1 MILNRIFTDREFG
14 PIMVRKN
21 SRSRSISIRVRASE
35 GRTGCRISVTVP
47 YSRTLQDGID
57 YLNTRRDWVREALK
71 KQEKVNASAQIHDGF
86 VMRTLLS
93 QIVFRPSGEVS
104 PVLPSDAAPAGKLSF
119 RIRTS
124 VIDNPQDSG
133 RLWLSL
139 DNPTH
144 IRIVEV
150 PAGFQLP
157 TLAQVNDGV
166 IPSCAASVVK
176 PSSVSGYS
184 TLVGLLNPN
193 FSVVKPSSVSGEVS
207 GFFGHASD
215 VQGQG
220 FCDKAT
226 GPVSPSAHSGS
237 GFSAPNVIPQKA
249 LRDVLVELL
258 REEAKILLP
267 QKLSY
272 FSDQYGFHFHKVTIK
287 HNSSN
292 WGSCS
297 RAGNI
302 NLNLNLIRLPEPL
315 CDYVL
320 LHELC
325 HLKEPNHG
333 PRFHALLERLC
344 LSNIRHLIDLGSPD
358 AMKYRAWIDNI
369 DASDSSAA
377 STSSSSF
384 RLFKPSS
391 SRPSMTPLNEV
402 LSREISK
409 WRLL

>member
-1 MILNRIFTDREFG
+1 
-14 PIMVRKN
+14 MVRKN

-57 YLNTRRDWVREALK
+57 YLNTRRDWVREALR

-93 QIVFRPSGEVS
+93 QIVFRPSGQVP
-104 PVLPSDAAPAGKLSF
+104 PVLTSGSAQPGKLSF

-139 DNPTH
+139 DKPTH
-144 IRIVEV
+144 IRIIEA

-157 TLAQVNDGV
+157 SLAQVN
-166 IPSCAASVVK
+166 ASVD
-176 PSSVSGYS
+176 PSS
-184 TLVGLLNPN
+184 
-193 FSVVKPSSVSGEVS
+193 
-207 GFFGHASD
+207 A
-215 VQGQG
+215 
-220 FCDKAT
+220 
-226 GPVSPSAHSGS
+226 
-237 GFSAPNVIPQKA
+237 IPQKA
-249 LRDVLVELL
+249 LRDVLAEVL

-272 FSDQYGFHFHKVTIK
+272 FAGQYGFKFRKVTIK

-333 PRFHALLERLC
+333 PHFHALLERLC

-358 AMKYRAWIDNI
+358 AMKYRAWIDNL

-377 STSSSSF
+377 STSSSFF

>member
-1 MILNRIFTDREFG
+1 
-14 PIMVRKN
+14 MVRKN

-57 YLNTRRDWVREALK
+57 YLNTRRDWVREALR

-93 QIVFRPSGEVS
+93 QIVFRPSGEVP
-104 PVLPSDAAPAGKLSF
+104 PVLPSDAALARRLSF
-119 RIRTS
+119 KVRTS

-144 IRIVEV
+144 IRIIEV
-150 PAGFQLP
+150 PAGFRLP
-157 TLAQVNDGV
+157 PSAQANANVD
-166 IPSCAASVVK
+166 
-176 PSSVSGYS
+176 PSS
-184 TLVGLLNPN
+184 
-193 FSVVKPSSVSGEVS
+193 
-207 GFFGHASD
+207 
-215 VQGQG
+215 
-220 FCDKAT
+220 
-226 GPVSPSAHSGS
+226 
-237 GFSAPNVIPQKA
+237 VIPQKA
-249 LRDVLVELL
+249 LRDVLAEVL

-272 FSDQYGFHFHKVTIK
+272 FAEQYGFKFRKVTIK

-302 NLNLNLIRLPEPL
+302 NLNLNLIRLPESL

-333 PRFHALLERLC
+333 PHFHALLERLC

-358 AMKYRAWIDNI
+358 AMKYHAWLENA
-369 DASDSSAA
+369 DAKASSSASLSA
-377 STSSSSF
+377 TLTN
-384 RLFKPSS
+384 LFKSP
-391 SRPSMTPLNEV
+391 SRPSMPPLNEV
-402 LSREISK
+402 LSREVGK

>member
-1 MILNRIFTDREFG
+1 
-14 PIMVRKN
+14 MVRKN

-35 GRTGCRISVTVP
+35 GRTGCRISVTIP

-57 YLNTRRDWVREALK
+57 YLNTRRDWVREALR

-104 PVLPSDAAPAGKLSF
+104 PVLPSDAAPARRLSF
-119 RIRTS
+119 KVRTS

-139 DNPTH
+139 DKPTH
-144 IRIVEV
+144 IRIIEV
-150 PAGFQLP
+150 PAGF
-157 TLAQVNDGV
+157 
-166 IPSCAASVVK
+166 
-176 PSSVSGYS
+176 
-184 TLVGLLNPN
+184 
-193 FSVVKPSSVSGEVS
+193 
-207 GFFGHASD
+207 
-215 VQGQG
+215 
-220 FCDKAT
+220 
-226 GPVSPSAHSGS
+226 
-237 GFSAPNVIPQKA
+237 SAPNFVSQKA
-249 LRDVLVELL
+249 LRDVLVEVL

-333 PRFHALLERLC
+333 PHFHALLERLC

-358 AMKYRAWIDNI
+358 AMKYRAWIDNL
-369 DASDSSAA
+369 DASDSS
-377 STSSSSF
+377 SSSSLSAAITN
-384 RLFKPSS
+384 LFKSSS
-391 SRPSMTPLNEV
+391 SRPTMTPLNEV

>member
-1 MILNRIFTDREFG
+1 MILNRIFTDMEFG

-57 YLNTRRDWVREALK
+57 YLNTRRDWVREALR

-93 QIVFRPSGEVS
+93 QIVFRPSGEVP

-139 DNPTH
+139 DKPTH
-144 IRIVEV
+144 IRIIEV

-157 TLAQVNDGV
+157 PLAQVNDGV
-166 IPSCAASVVK
+166 IPSCVA
-176 PSSVSGYS
+176 
-184 TLVGLLNPN
+184 
-193 FSVVKPSSVSGEVS
+193 SVVKPSSVSGEVS

-220 FCDKAT
+220 FCDKTT

-237 GFSAPNVIPQKA
+237 GFSAPNVVSHKA
-249 LRDVLVELL
+249 LRDVLVEVL

-302 NLNLNLIRLPEPL
+302 NLNLNLIRLPAPL

-358 AMKYRAWIDNI
+358 AMKYRAWIDNL

-377 STSSSSF
+377 STSSSFF

>member
-104 PVLPSDAAPAGKLSF
+104 PVLPSAASAGKLSF

-139 DNPTH
+139 DKPTH
-144 IRIVEV
+144 IRIIEV
-150 PAGFQLP
+150 PAGF
-157 TLAQVNDGV
+157 
-166 IPSCAASVVK
+166 
-176 PSSVSGYS
+176 
-184 TLVGLLNPN
+184 
-193 FSVVKPSSVSGEVS
+193 
-207 GFFGHASD
+207 
-215 VQGQG
+215 
-220 FCDKAT
+220 
-226 GPVSPSAHSGS
+226 
-237 GFSAPNVIPQKA
+237 SAPNFVSQKA
-249 LRDVLVELL
+249 LRDVLVEVL

-272 FSDQYGFHFHKVTIK
+272 FSDQYGFHFHKVAIK

-333 PRFHALLERLC
+333 PHFHALLERLC

-358 AMKYRAWIDNI
+358 AMKYRAWIDNL
-369 DASDSSAA
+369 DASDSS
-377 STSSSSF
+377 SSSSLSAAITN
-384 RLFKPSS
+384 LFKSSS
-391 SRPSMTPLNEV
+391 SRPTMTPLNEV

>member
-1 MILNRIFTDREFG
+1 
-14 PIMVRKN
+14 MVRKN

-93 QIVFRPSGEVS
+93 QIVFRPSGQVS
-104 PVLPSDAAPAGKLSF
+104 HVLPSAAPAGKLSF

-144 IRIVEV
+144 IRIIEV
-150 PAGFQLP
+150 PA
-157 TLAQVNDGV
+157 
-166 IPSCAASVVK
+166 
-176 PSSVSGYS
+176 
-184 TLVGLLNPN
+184 
-193 FSVVKPSSVSGEVS
+193 
-207 GFFGHASD
+207 
-215 VQGQG
+215 
-220 FCDKAT
+220 
-226 GPVSPSAHSGS
+226 
-237 GFSAPNVIPQKA
+237 GFSAPNVVSQKA
-249 LRDVLVELL
+249 LRDVLVEVL

-333 PRFHALLERLC
+333 PHFHALLERLC

-358 AMKYRAWIDNI
+358 AMKYRAWIDNL
-369 DASDSSAA
+369 DASDSSAT
-377 STSSSSF
+377 STSSSFF

>member
-1 MILNRIFTDREFG
+1 MLQSDLAMILNRIFTDREFG

-21 SRSRSISIRVRASE
+21 SSSRSISIRVRASE

-57 YLNTRRDWVREALK
+57 YLNTRRDWVREALR

-144 IRIVEV
+144 IRIIEV

-157 TLAQVNDGV
+157 PLAQVNDGV

-176 PSSVSGYS
+176 PSSVSGD
-184 TLVGLLNPN
+184 
-193 FSVVKPSSVSGEVS
+193 VS

-215 VQGQG
+215 VQGQA

-237 GFSAPNVIPQKA
+237 GFSAPNVVSQKA
-249 LRDVLVELL
+249 LRDVLVEVL

-267 QKLSY
+267 QKISY

-358 AMKYRAWIDNI
+358 AMKYRAWIDNL

-377 STSSSSF
+377 STSSSFF

>member
-1 MILNRIFTDREFG
+1 
-14 PIMVRKN
+14 MVRKN

-93 QIVFRPSGEVS
+93 QIVFRPSGEVP
-104 PVLPSDAAPAGKLSF
+104 PVLPSDAAPARRLSF
-119 RIRTS
+119 KVRTS

-139 DNPTH
+139 DKPTH
-144 IRIVEV
+144 IRIIEV
-150 PAGFQLP
+150 PAGF
-157 TLAQVNDGV
+157 
-166 IPSCAASVVK
+166 S
-176 PSSVSGYS
+176 
-184 TLVGLLNPN
+184 
-193 FSVVKPSSVSGEVS
+193 E
-207 GFFGHASD
+207 
-215 VQGQG
+215 
-220 FCDKAT
+220 
-226 GPVSPSAHSGS
+226 
-237 GFSAPNVIPQKA
+237 PNVVSQKA
-249 LRDVLVELL
+249 LRDVLVEVL

-358 AMKYRAWIDNI
+358 AMKYRAWIDNL
-369 DASDSSAA
+369 DASDSSAT
-377 STSSSSF
+377 STSSSFF

>member
-1 MILNRIFTDREFG
+1 MPQSDFPMVLNRIFTDKEFG

-57 YLNTRRDWVREALK
+57 YLNTRRDWVREAFK
-71 KQEKVNASAQIHDGF
+71 KQEKVNAGAQIHDGF

-93 QIVFRPSGEVS
+93 QIVFRPSSQVR
-104 PVLPSDAAPAGKLSF
+104 PVLPSATAPAGKLSF

-139 DNPTH
+139 DKPTH
-144 IRIVEV
+144 IRIVEA
-150 PAGFQLP
+150 PAGFRLP
-157 TLAQVNDGV
+157 PSAQVNANVD
-166 IPSCAASVVK
+166 
-176 PSSVSGYS
+176 PSSASGSVDVAGVSGS
-184 TLVGLLNPN
+184 CNASGSAV
-193 FSVVKPSSVSGEVS
+193 PSSG
-207 GFFGHASD
+207 
-215 VQGQG
+215 
-220 FCDKAT
+220 T
-226 GPVSPSAHSGS
+226 SP
-237 GFSAPNVIPQKA
+237 VIPQKA
-249 LRDVLVELL
+249 LRDVLAEVL

-272 FSDQYGFHFHKVTIK
+272 FAEQYGFKFRKVTIK

-333 PRFHALLERLC
+333 PHFHALLERLC

-358 AMKYRAWIDNI
+358 AMKYHAWLENA
-369 DASDSSAA
+369 DAKASSSASLSA
-377 STSSSSF
+377 TLTN
-384 RLFKPSS
+384 LFKYPSS
-391 SRPSMTPLNEV
+391 SRPSMPPLNEV
-402 LSREISK
+402 LSREVSK

>member
-57 YLNTRRDWVREALK
+57 YLNTRRDWVREALR
-71 KQEKVNASAQIHDGF
+71 KQEKVNAGAQIHDGF

-104 PVLPSDAAPAGKLSF
+104 PVLPSAAPAGKLSF

-144 IRIVEV
+144 IRIIEV

-157 TLAQVNDGV
+157 SLAQVNDGV
-166 IPSCAASVVK
+166 D
-176 PSSVSGYS
+176 PSS
-184 TLVGLLNPN
+184 
-193 FSVVKPSSVSGEVS
+193 
-207 GFFGHASD
+207 
-215 VQGQG
+215 
-220 FCDKAT
+220 
-226 GPVSPSAHSGS
+226 
-237 GFSAPNVIPQKA
+237 VIPQKA
-249 LRDVLVELL
+249 LRDVLAEVL

-272 FSDQYGFHFHKVTIK
+272 FSDQYGFHFHKVTLSQQYP
-287 HNSSN
+287 SSHRPRLAR
-292 WGSCS
+292 CHEIPRLDRQS
-297 RAGNI
+297 RCFGFFSSI
-302 NLNLNLIRLPEPL
+302 HILKFLPPL
-315 CDYVL
+315 QTL
-320 LHELC
+320 LLPSVH
-325 HLKEPNHG
+325 
-333 PRFHALLERLC
+333 
-344 LSNIRHLIDLGSPD
+344 
-358 AMKYRAWIDNI
+358 
-369 DASDSSAA
+369 DSSERGPQPRNQQMAPA
-377 STSSSSF
+377 VMS
-384 RLFKPSS
+384 
-391 SRPSMTPLNEV
+391 
-402 LSREISK
+402 
-409 WRLL
+409 

>member
-1 MILNRIFTDREFG
+1 
-14 PIMVRKN
+14 MVRKN

-57 YLNTRRDWVREALK
+57 YLNTRRDWVREALR

-93 QIVFRPSGEVS
+93 QIVFRPSGEVP
-104 PVLPSDAAPAGKLSF
+104 PVLPSDAAPARRLSF
-119 RIRTS
+119 KVRTS

-144 IRIVEV
+144 IRIIEV
-150 PAGFQLP
+150 PAGF
-157 TLAQVNDGV
+157 
-166 IPSCAASVVK
+166 SASNV
-176 PSSVSGYS
+176 
-184 TLVGLLNPN
+184 
-193 FSVVKPSSVSGEVS
+193 
-207 GFFGHASD
+207 AS
-215 VQGQG
+215 
-220 FCDKAT
+220 
-226 GPVSPSAHSGS
+226 
-237 GFSAPNVIPQKA
+237 QKA
-249 LRDVLVELL
+249 LRDVLVEVL

-272 FSDQYGFHFHKVTIK
+272 FSNQYGFHFHKVTIK

-358 AMKYRAWIDNI
+358 AMKYHAWIDNL
-369 DASDSSAA
+369 DASDSSAT
-377 STSSSSF
+377 STSSSFF

>member
-1 MILNRIFTDREFG
+1 MALNRIFTDREFG

-47 YSRTLQDGID
+47 YSRTMQDGID

-71 KQEKVNASAQIHDGF
+71 KQEKVNAGAQIHDGF

-104 PVLPSDAAPAGKLSF
+104 PVLPSDAAPARRLSF
-119 RIRTS
+119 KVRTS

-139 DNPTH
+139 DKSTH
-144 IRIVEV
+144 IRIIEA
-150 PAGFQLP
+150 PAGFLLP
-157 TLAQVNDGV
+157 PSAKVN
-166 IPSCAASVVK
+166 ASVD
-176 PSSVSGYS
+176 PSS
-184 TLVGLLNPN
+184 
-193 FSVVKPSSVSGEVS
+193 
-207 GFFGHASD
+207 A
-215 VQGQG
+215 
-220 FCDKAT
+220 
-226 GPVSPSAHSGS
+226 
-237 GFSAPNVIPQKA
+237 IPQKA
-249 LRDVLVELL
+249 LRDVLAEVL

-272 FSDQYGFHFHKVTIK
+272 FAGQYGFKFRKVTIK

-325 HLKEPNHG
+325 HLKVPNHG
-333 PRFHALLERLC
+333 PHFHALLERLC

-358 AMKYRAWIDNI
+358 AMNYRAWIDNL
-369 DASDSSAA
+369 DASGSSAT
-377 STSSSSF
+377 SISSSFF

-391 SRPSMTPLNEV
+391 SRPAMTPLNEV
-402 LSREISK
+402 FSREISK

>member
-1 MILNRIFTDREFG
+1 
-14 PIMVRKN
+14 MVRKN

-57 YLNTRRDWVREALK
+57 YLNTRRDWVREALR

-104 PVLPSDAAPAGKLSF
+104 PVLPSDAAPVGKLSF

-139 DNPTH
+139 DKPTH
-144 IRIVEV
+144 IRIIEV
-150 PAGFQLP
+150 PA
-157 TLAQVNDGV
+157 
-166 IPSCAASVVK
+166 
-176 PSSVSGYS
+176 
-184 TLVGLLNPN
+184 
-193 FSVVKPSSVSGEVS
+193 
-207 GFFGHASD
+207 
-215 VQGQG
+215 
-220 FCDKAT
+220 
-226 GPVSPSAHSGS
+226 
-237 GFSAPNVIPQKA
+237 GFSAPNVVSQKA
-249 LRDVLVELL
+249 LRDVLVEVL

-302 NLNLNLIRLPEPL
+302 NLNLNLIRLTEPL

-358 AMKYRAWIDNI
+358 AMKYRAWIDNL

-377 STSSSSF
+377 STSSSFF

>member
-1 MILNRIFTDREFG
+1 MILNRVFTDREFG

-57 YLNTRRDWVREALK
+57 YLNTRRDWVREALR

-104 PVLPSDAAPAGKLSF
+104 PVLTSGPAPAGKLSF

-139 DNPTH
+139 DKPTH
-144 IRIVEV
+144 IRIIEA
-150 PAGFQLP
+150 PAGFLLP
-157 TLAQVNDGV
+157 PSAKVN
-166 IPSCAASVVK
+166 ASVD
-176 PSSVSGYS
+176 PSS
-184 TLVGLLNPN
+184 
-193 FSVVKPSSVSGEVS
+193 
-207 GFFGHASD
+207 A
-215 VQGQG
+215 
-220 FCDKAT
+220 
-226 GPVSPSAHSGS
+226 
-237 GFSAPNVIPQKA
+237 IPQKA
-249 LRDVLVELL
+249 LRDVLAEVL

-272 FSDQYGFHFHKVTIK
+272 FAGQYGFKFRKVTIK

-333 PRFHALLERLC
+333 PHFHALLERLC

-358 AMKYRAWIDNI
+358 AMKYRAWIDNL

-377 STSSSSF
+377 STSPSFF

-391 SRPSMTPLNEV
+391 SRPTMTPLNEV

>member
-1 MILNRIFTDREFG
+1 MILSRIFTDREFG

-71 KQEKVNASAQIHDGF
+71 KQEKVNAGAQIHDGF

-104 PVLPSDAAPAGKLSF
+104 PVLTSGSAQPGKLSF

-144 IRIVEV
+144 IRIIEV

-157 TLAQVNDGV
+157 PLAQVN
-166 IPSCAASVVK
+166 ASVD
-176 PSSVSGYS
+176 PSS
-184 TLVGLLNPN
+184 
-193 FSVVKPSSVSGEVS
+193 
-207 GFFGHASD
+207 
-215 VQGQG
+215 
-220 FCDKAT
+220 
-226 GPVSPSAHSGS
+226 
-237 GFSAPNVIPQKA
+237 VIPQKA
-249 LRDVLVELL
+249 LRDVLAEVL

-272 FSDQYGFHFHKVTIK
+272 FAGQYGFKFRKVTIK

-333 PRFHALLERLC
+333 PHFHALLERLC

-358 AMKYRAWIDNI
+358 AMKYRAWIDNL

-377 STSSSSF
+377 STSSSFF

>member
-1 MILNRIFTDREFG
+1 
-14 PIMVRKN
+14 MVRKN

-57 YLNTRRDWVREALK
+57 YLNTRRNWVREALR
-71 KQEKVNASAQIHDGF
+71 KQEKVNANVQIHDGF

-93 QIVFRPSGEVS
+93 QIVFRPSGEVP
-104 PVLPSDAAPAGKLSF
+104 PVLPSDAAPARRLSF
-119 RIRTS
+119 KVRTS
-124 VIDNPQDSG
+124 VIDNPQDRG

-139 DNPTH
+139 DKPTH
-144 IRIVEV
+144 IRIIEV
-150 PAGFQLP
+150 PA
-157 TLAQVNDGV
+157 
-166 IPSCAASVVK
+166 
-176 PSSVSGYS
+176 
-184 TLVGLLNPN
+184 
-193 FSVVKPSSVSGEVS
+193 
-207 GFFGHASD
+207 
-215 VQGQG
+215 
-220 FCDKAT
+220 
-226 GPVSPSAHSGS
+226 
-237 GFSAPNVIPQKA
+237 GFSAPNVVSQKA
-249 LRDVLVELL
+249 LRDVLVEVL

-358 AMKYRAWIDNI
+358 AMKYRAWIDNL
-369 DASDSSAA
+369 DASDSS
-377 STSSSSF
+377 SSSSLSAAITN
-384 RLFKPSS
+384 LFKSSS
-391 SRPSMTPLNEV
+391 SRPTMTPLNEV

>member
-1 MILNRIFTDREFG
+1 
-14 PIMVRKN
+14 MVRKN

-93 QIVFRPSGEVS
+93 QIVFHPSGEVS
-104 PVLPSDAAPAGKLSF
+104 PVLPSAASAGKLSF

-124 VIDNPQDSG
+124 VIDNLQDSG

-144 IRIVEV
+144 IRIVEL

-157 TLAQVNDGV
+157 PSAQVNDGV
-166 IPSCAASVVK
+166 IPSCAAS
-176 PSSVSGYS
+176 G
-184 TLVGLLNPN
+184 
-193 FSVVKPSSVSGEVS
+193 VKPSSVSGEVS

-215 VQGQG
+215 VQGQA
-220 FCDKAT
+220 FCDKTT

-237 GFSAPNVIPQKA
+237 GVSAPNVISQKA
-249 LRDVLVELL
+249 LRDVLVEVL

-358 AMKYRAWIDNI
+358 AMKYRAWIDNL

-377 STSSSSF
+377 SPSSSFF
-384 RLFKPSS
+384 RLFKPSA

>member
-1 MILNRIFTDREFG
+1 
-14 PIMVRKN
+14 MVRKN

-57 YLNTRRDWVREALK
+57 YLNTRRDWVREALR

-93 QIVFRPSGEVS
+93 QIVFRPSGEVP
-104 PVLPSDAAPAGKLSF
+104 PVLPSDPAPARRPSF
-119 RIRTS
+119 KVRTS

-139 DNPTH
+139 DKPTH
-144 IRIVEV
+144 IRIIEV
-150 PAGFQLP
+150 PAGF
-157 TLAQVNDGV
+157 
-166 IPSCAASVVK
+166 S
-176 PSSVSGYS
+176 
-184 TLVGLLNPN
+184 
-193 FSVVKPSSVSGEVS
+193 E
-207 GFFGHASD
+207 
-215 VQGQG
+215 
-220 FCDKAT
+220 
-226 GPVSPSAHSGS
+226 
-237 GFSAPNVIPQKA
+237 PNVVSQKA
-249 LRDVLVELL
+249 LRDVLVEVL

-358 AMKYRAWIDNI
+358 AMKYRAWIDNL
-369 DASDSSAA
+369 DASDSSAT
-377 STSSSSF
+377 STSSSFF

-391 SRPSMTPLNEV
+391 SRPTMTPLNEV

>member
-1 MILNRIFTDREFG
+1 MEFG

-35 GRTGCRISVTVP
+35 GRTGCCISVTVP

-57 YLNTRRDWVREALK
+57 YLNTRRDWVREALR

-93 QIVFRPSGEVS
+93 QIVFRPSGEVP
-104 PVLPSDAAPAGKLSF
+104 PVLPSAASAGKLSF

-144 IRIVEV
+144 IRIIEV

-157 TLAQVNDGV
+157 PSAQVNDGV

-176 PSSVSGYS
+176 PSSVS
-184 TLVGLLNPN
+184 V
-193 FSVVKPSSVSGEVS
+193 EVS

-215 VQGQG
+215 VQGQA
-220 FCDKAT
+220 FCDKTT

-237 GFSAPNVIPQKA
+237 GVSAPNVISQKA
-249 LRDVLVELL
+249 LRDVLVEVL

-358 AMKYRAWIDNI
+358 AMKYRAWIDNL

-377 STSSSSF
+377 SPSSSFF
-384 RLFKPSS
+384 RLFKPSA

>member
-1 MILNRIFTDREFG
+1 
-14 PIMVRKN
+14 MVRKN

-57 YLNTRRDWVREALK
+57 YLNTSRDWVREALK

-93 QIVFRPSGEVS
+93 QIVFRPSGEVP

-139 DNPTH
+139 DKPTH
-144 IRIVEV
+144 IRIIEV
-150 PAGFQLP
+150 PA
-157 TLAQVNDGV
+157 
-166 IPSCAASVVK
+166 
-176 PSSVSGYS
+176 
-184 TLVGLLNPN
+184 
-193 FSVVKPSSVSGEVS
+193 
-207 GFFGHASD
+207 
-215 VQGQG
+215 
-220 FCDKAT
+220 
-226 GPVSPSAHSGS
+226 
-237 GFSAPNVIPQKA
+237 GFSAPNVVSQKA
-249 LRDVLVELL
+249 LRDVLVEVL

-358 AMKYRAWIDNI
+358 AMKYRAWIDNL

-377 STSSSSF
+377 STSSSFF

>member
-1 MILNRIFTDREFG
+1 
-14 PIMVRKN
+14 MVRKN

-57 YLNTRRDWVREALK
+57 YLNTRRDWVREALR

-93 QIVFRPSGEVS
+93 QIVFRPSGEVP
-104 PVLPSDAAPAGKLSF
+104 PVLPSDAAPARRLSF
-119 RIRTS
+119 KVRTS

-139 DNPTH
+139 DKPTH
-144 IRIVEV
+144 IRIIEV
-150 PAGFQLP
+150 PAGF
-157 TLAQVNDGV
+157 
-166 IPSCAASVVK
+166 S
-176 PSSVSGYS
+176 
-184 TLVGLLNPN
+184 
-193 FSVVKPSSVSGEVS
+193 E
-207 GFFGHASD
+207 
-215 VQGQG
+215 
-220 FCDKAT
+220 
-226 GPVSPSAHSGS
+226 
-237 GFSAPNVIPQKA
+237 PNVVSQKA
-249 LRDVLVELL
+249 LRDVLVEVL

-358 AMKYRAWIDNI
+358 AMKYRAWIDNL
-369 DASDSSAA
+369 DASDSS
-377 STSSSSF
+377 SSSSLSAAITN
-384 RLFKPSS
+384 LFKSSS
-391 SRPSMTPLNEV
+391 SRPTMTPLNEV

>member
-1 MILNRIFTDREFG
+1 MEFG

-104 PVLPSDAAPAGKLSF
+104 PVLTSGSAQPGKLSF

-144 IRIVEV
+144 IRIIEV
-150 PAGFQLP
+150 PAGFRLP
-157 TLAQVNDGV
+157 PSAQVN
-166 IPSCAASVVK
+166 ASVD
-176 PSSVSGYS
+176 PSS
-184 TLVGLLNPN
+184 
-193 FSVVKPSSVSGEVS
+193 
-207 GFFGHASD
+207 A
-215 VQGQG
+215 
-220 FCDKAT
+220 
-226 GPVSPSAHSGS
+226 
-237 GFSAPNVIPQKA
+237 IPQKA
-249 LRDVLVELL
+249 LRDVLAEVL

-358 AMKYRAWIDNI
+358 AMKYRAWIDNL

-377 STSSSSF
+377 STSSSFF

>member
-104 PVLPSDAAPAGKLSF
+104 PVLTSGSAQPGKLSF

-139 DNPTH
+139 DKPTH
-144 IRIVEV
+144 IRIIEA
-150 PAGFQLP
+150 PAGFRLP
-157 TLAQVNDGV
+157 PSAQVN
-166 IPSCAASVVK
+166 ASVD
-176 PSSVSGYS
+176 PSS
-184 TLVGLLNPN
+184 
-193 FSVVKPSSVSGEVS
+193 
-207 GFFGHASD
+207 
-215 VQGQG
+215 
-220 FCDKAT
+220 
-226 GPVSPSAHSGS
+226 
-237 GFSAPNVIPQKA
+237 VIPQKA
-249 LRDVLVELL
+249 LRDVLAEVL

-272 FSDQYGFHFHKVTIK
+272 FAGQYGFKFRKVTIK

-333 PRFHALLERLC
+333 PHFHALLERLC

-358 AMKYRAWIDNI
+358 AMKYRAWIDNL

-377 STSSSSF
+377 STSSSFF

>member
-71 KQEKVNASAQIHDGF
+71 KQEKVNAGAQIHDGF

-93 QIVFRPSGEVS
+93 QIVFRPSGEVP
-104 PVLPSDAAPAGKLSF
+104 PVLPSAASAGKLSF
-119 RIRTS
+119 KVRTS

-144 IRIVEV
+144 IRIIEV
-150 PAGFQLP
+150 PA
-157 TLAQVNDGV
+157 
-166 IPSCAASVVK
+166 
-176 PSSVSGYS
+176 
-184 TLVGLLNPN
+184 
-193 FSVVKPSSVSGEVS
+193 
-207 GFFGHASD
+207 
-215 VQGQG
+215 
-220 FCDKAT
+220 
-226 GPVSPSAHSGS
+226 
-237 GFSAPNVIPQKA
+237 GFSAPNVVSQKA
-249 LRDVLVELL
+249 LRDVLVEVL

-358 AMKYRAWIDNI
+358 AMKYRAWIDNL

-377 STSSSSF
+377 STSSSF
-384 RLFKPSS
+384 FCLFKPSS

>member
-1 MILNRIFTDREFG
+1 
-14 PIMVRKN
+14 MVRKN

-93 QIVFRPSGEVS
+93 QIVFRPSGEVP
-104 PVLPSDAAPAGKLSF
+104 PVLPSDAASSGKLSF

-139 DNPTH
+139 DKPTH
-144 IRIVEV
+144 IRIIEV
-150 PAGFQLP
+150 PA
-157 TLAQVNDGV
+157 
-166 IPSCAASVVK
+166 
-176 PSSVSGYS
+176 
-184 TLVGLLNPN
+184 
-193 FSVVKPSSVSGEVS
+193 
-207 GFFGHASD
+207 
-215 VQGQG
+215 
-220 FCDKAT
+220 
-226 GPVSPSAHSGS
+226 
-237 GFSAPNVIPQKA
+237 GFSAPNVVSQKA
-249 LRDVLVELL
+249 LRDVLVEVL

-358 AMKYRAWIDNI
+358 AMKYRAWIDNL

-377 STSSSSF
+377 STSSSFF

-391 SRPSMTPLNEV
+391 SRPTMTPLNEV

>member
-1 MILNRIFTDREFG
+1 MAMILNRIFTDREFG

-57 YLNTRRDWVREALK
+57 YLNTRRDWVREALR

-93 QIVFRPSGEVS
+93 QIVFRPSGQVP
-104 PVLPSDAAPAGKLSF
+104 PVLTSGSAQPGKLSF

-139 DNPTH
+139 DKPTH

-150 PAGFQLP
+150 PAGF
-157 TLAQVNDGV
+157 
-166 IPSCAASVVK
+166 S
-176 PSSVSGYS
+176 
-184 TLVGLLNPN
+184 
-193 FSVVKPSSVSGEVS
+193 E
-207 GFFGHASD
+207 
-215 VQGQG
+215 
-220 FCDKAT
+220 
-226 GPVSPSAHSGS
+226 
-237 GFSAPNVIPQKA
+237 PNVVSQKA
-249 LRDVLVELL
+249 LRDVLVEVL
-258 REEAKILLP
+258 REKAKILLS

-358 AMKYRAWIDNI
+358 AMKYHAWIDNL
-369 DASDSSAA
+369 DASGSPAA
-377 STSSSSF
+377 SLSSSF
-384 RLFKPSS
+384 SRLFKPSS
-391 SRPSMTPLNEV
+391 RPSMPPLNEV
-402 LSREISK
+402 LSREVSK

>member
-93 QIVFRPSGEVS
+93 QIVFRPSGEVP

-139 DNPTH
+139 DKPTH
-144 IRIVEV
+144 IRIIEV
-150 PAGFQLP
+150 PA
-157 TLAQVNDGV
+157 
-166 IPSCAASVVK
+166 
-176 PSSVSGYS
+176 
-184 TLVGLLNPN
+184 
-193 FSVVKPSSVSGEVS
+193 
-207 GFFGHASD
+207 
-215 VQGQG
+215 
-220 FCDKAT
+220 
-226 GPVSPSAHSGS
+226 
-237 GFSAPNVIPQKA
+237 GFSAPNVVSQKA
-249 LRDVLVELL
+249 LRDVLVEVL

-358 AMKYRAWIDNI
+358 AMKYRAWIDNL
-369 DASDSSAA
+369 DASG
-377 STSSSSF
+377 SSSSSSLSAAITN
-384 RLFKPSS
+384 LFKSSS
-391 SRPSMTPLNEV
+391 SRPTMTPLNEV

>member
-1 MILNRIFTDREFG
+1 MILSRIFTDREFG

-57 YLNTRRDWVREALK
+57 YLNTRRDWVREALR

-104 PVLPSDAAPAGKLSF
+104 PVLPSAASAGKLSF

-133 RLWLSL
+133 RLWFSL
-139 DNPTH
+139 DKPTH
-144 IRIVEV
+144 IRIIEA
-150 PAGFQLP
+150 PA
-157 TLAQVNDGV
+157 
-166 IPSCAASVVK
+166 
-176 PSSVSGYS
+176 
-184 TLVGLLNPN
+184 
-193 FSVVKPSSVSGEVS
+193 
-207 GFFGHASD
+207 
-215 VQGQG
+215 
-220 FCDKAT
+220 
-226 GPVSPSAHSGS
+226 
-237 GFSAPNVIPQKA
+237 GFSAPNVISQKS
-249 LRDVLVELL
+249 LRDVLVEVL

-302 NLNLNLIRLPEPL
+302 NLNLNLIRLTEPL

-358 AMKYRAWIDNI
+358 AMKYRAWIDNL

-377 STSSSSF
+377 STSSSFF

>member
-1 MILNRIFTDREFG
+1 MILNRVFTDREFG

-57 YLNTRRDWVREALK
+57 YLNTRRDWVREALR

-139 DNPTH
+139 DKPTH
-144 IRIVEV
+144 IRIIEV
-150 PAGFQLP
+150 PA
-157 TLAQVNDGV
+157 
-166 IPSCAASVVK
+166 
-176 PSSVSGYS
+176 
-184 TLVGLLNPN
+184 
-193 FSVVKPSSVSGEVS
+193 
-207 GFFGHASD
+207 
-215 VQGQG
+215 
-220 FCDKAT
+220 
-226 GPVSPSAHSGS
+226 
-237 GFSAPNVIPQKA
+237 GFSAPNVVSQKA
-249 LRDVLVELL
+249 LRDVLVEVL

-358 AMKYRAWIDNI
+358 AMKYRAWIDNL
-369 DASDSSAA
+369 DASDSSAT
-377 STSSSSF
+377 STSPSFF

-391 SRPSMTPLNEV
+391 SHPSMTPLNEV

>member
-1 MILNRIFTDREFG
+1 MPQSDLAMILNRIFTDREFG

-104 PVLPSDAAPAGKLSF
+104 PVLPSDAAPARRLSF
-119 RIRTS
+119 KVRTS

-139 DNPTH
+139 DKPTH
-144 IRIVEV
+144 IRIIEV
-150 PAGFQLP
+150 PAGFRLP
-157 TLAQVNDGV
+157 PSAQVN
-166 IPSCAASVVK
+166 ASVD
-176 PSSVSGYS
+176 PSS
-184 TLVGLLNPN
+184 
-193 FSVVKPSSVSGEVS
+193 
-207 GFFGHASD
+207 A
-215 VQGQG
+215 
-220 FCDKAT
+220 
-226 GPVSPSAHSGS
+226 
-237 GFSAPNVIPQKA
+237 IPQKA
-249 LRDVLVELL
+249 LRDVLAEVL

-302 NLNLNLIRLPEPL
+302 NLNLNLIRLTEPL

-358 AMKYRAWIDNI
+358 AMKYRAWIDNL
-369 DASDSSAA
+369 DASDSSAT
-377 STSSSSF
+377 SMSSSFF

-391 SRPSMTPLNEV
+391 SRPSMAPLNEV

>member
-139 DNPTH
+139 DKPTH
-144 IRIVEV
+144 IRIIEV
-150 PAGFQLP
+150 PAGF
-157 TLAQVNDGV
+157 
-166 IPSCAASVVK
+166 SASYV
-176 PSSVSGYS
+176 
-184 TLVGLLNPN
+184 
-193 FSVVKPSSVSGEVS
+193 
-207 GFFGHASD
+207 AS
-215 VQGQG
+215 
-220 FCDKAT
+220 
-226 GPVSPSAHSGS
+226 
-237 GFSAPNVIPQKA
+237 QKA
-249 LRDVLVELL
+249 LRDVLVEVL

-333 PRFHALLERLC
+333 PLFHALLERLC

-358 AMKYRAWIDNI
+358 AMKYRAWIDNL
-369 DASDSSAA
+369 DASDSS
-377 STSSSSF
+377 SSSSLSAAITN
-384 RLFKPSS
+384 LFKSSS
-391 SRPSMTPLNEV
+391 SRPTMTPLNEV

>member
-57 YLNTRRDWVREALK
+57 YLNTRRDWVREALR

-124 VIDNPQDSG
+124 VIDNPKDSG

-144 IRIVEV
+144 IRIIEV
-150 PAGFQLP
+150 PAGFLLP
-157 TLAQVNDGV
+157 PSAQVNDGV

-176 PSSVSGYS
+176 PSSVSGE
-184 TLVGLLNPN
+184 G
-193 FSVVKPSSVSGEVS
+193 S

-237 GFSAPNVIPQKA
+237 GFSAPNVISQKA
-249 LRDVLVELL
+249 LRDVLVEVL

-358 AMKYRAWIDNI
+358 AMKYRAWIDNL

-377 STSSSSF
+377 STSSSFF

>member
-1 MILNRIFTDREFG
+1 MEFG

-57 YLNTRRDWVREALK
+57 YLNTRRDWVREALR

-104 PVLPSDAAPAGKLSF
+104 PVLHSDAASAGKLSF

-139 DNPTH
+139 DKPTH
-144 IRIVEV
+144 IRIIEV

-157 TLAQVNDGV
+157 PLAQVNDGV

-176 PSSVSGYS
+176 PSSVSGD
-184 TLVGLLNPN
+184 
-193 FSVVKPSSVSGEVS
+193 VS

-215 VQGQG
+215 AQGHA
-220 FCDKAT
+220 FCDKTA
-226 GPVSPSAHSGS
+226 GPVSPSTHSGS
-237 GFSAPNVIPQKA
+237 GFSAPNVVFQKA
-249 LRDVLVELL
+249 LRDVLVEVL

-358 AMKYRAWIDNI
+358 AMKYRVWIDNL

-377 STSSSSF
+377 STSSSFF

-391 SRPSMTPLNEV
+391 FRPSMTPLNEV

>member
-1 MILNRIFTDREFG
+1 
-14 PIMVRKN
+14 MVRKN

-57 YLNTRRDWVREALK
+57 YLNTRRDWVREALR

-93 QIVFRPSGEVS
+93 QIVFRPSGDVS
-104 PVLPSDAAPAGKLSF
+104 PVLHSDAAPAGKLSF

-139 DNPTH
+139 DKPTH
-144 IRIVEV
+144 IRIIEV
-150 PAGFQLP
+150 PA
-157 TLAQVNDGV
+157 
-166 IPSCAASVVK
+166 
-176 PSSVSGYS
+176 
-184 TLVGLLNPN
+184 
-193 FSVVKPSSVSGEVS
+193 
-207 GFFGHASD
+207 
-215 VQGQG
+215 
-220 FCDKAT
+220 
-226 GPVSPSAHSGS
+226 
-237 GFSAPNVIPQKA
+237 GFSAPNVVSQKA
-249 LRDVLVELL
+249 LRDVLVEVL

-358 AMKYRAWIDNI
+358 AMKYRAWIEDL
-369 DASDSSAA
+369 DASGSSAA
-377 STSSSSF
+377 STSSSFFS
-384 RLFKPSS
+384 LFKPSS
-391 SRPSMTPLNEV
+391 SRPAMTPLNEV

>member
-1 MILNRIFTDREFG
+1 
-14 PIMVRKN
+14 MVRKN

-93 QIVFRPSGEVS
+93 RIVFRPSGEVL
-104 PVLPSDAAPAGKLSF
+104 PVLPSAASAGKLSF

-144 IRIVEV
+144 IRIIEV
-150 PAGFQLP
+150 PAGFQVP
-157 TLAQVNDGV
+157 PLAQVNDGV
-166 IPSCAASVVK
+166 IPSCAA
-176 PSSVSGYS
+176 
-184 TLVGLLNPN
+184 
-193 FSVVKPSSVSGEVS
+193 SVVKPSSVSGEVS

-215 VQGQG
+215 VQGQA

-226 GPVSPSAHSGS
+226 GPVSPSARSGS
-237 GFSAPNVIPQKA
+237 GFSAPNVISQKA
-249 LRDVLVELL
+249 LRDVLVEVL

-358 AMKYRAWIDNI
+358 AMKYRAWIDNL
-369 DASDSSAA
+369 DASGSSAT
-377 STSSSSF
+377 STSSSFF

>member
-1 MILNRIFTDREFG
+1 
-14 PIMVRKN
+14 MVRKN

-57 YLNTRRDWVREALK
+57 YLNTRRDWVREALR

-86 VMRTLLS
+86 VMRPLLS
-93 QIVFRPSGEVS
+93 QIVFRPSGEIP
-104 PVLPSDAAPAGKLSF
+104 PVLPSDAAPARRLSF
-119 RIRTS
+119 KVRTS

-139 DNPTH
+139 DKPTH
-144 IRIVEV
+144 IRIIEV
-150 PAGFQLP
+150 PAGF
-157 TLAQVNDGV
+157 
-166 IPSCAASVVK
+166 SV
-176 PSSVSGYS
+176 
-184 TLVGLLNPN
+184 
-193 FSVVKPSSVSGEVS
+193 
-207 GFFGHASD
+207 
-215 VQGQG
+215 
-220 FCDKAT
+220 
-226 GPVSPSAHSGS
+226 
-237 GFSAPNVIPQKA
+237 PNVVSQKA
-249 LRDVLVELL
+249 LRDVLVEVL

-358 AMKYRAWIDNI
+358 AMKYRAWIDNL

-377 STSSSSF
+377 STSPSFF

-391 SRPSMTPLNEV
+391 FRPSMTPLNEV

-409 WRLL
+409 WCLL

>member
-104 PVLPSDAAPAGKLSF
+104 PVLPSDAASAGKLSF

-139 DNPTH
+139 DKPTH
-144 IRIVEV
+144 IRIIEV
-150 PAGFQLP
+150 PA
-157 TLAQVNDGV
+157 
-166 IPSCAASVVK
+166 
-176 PSSVSGYS
+176 
-184 TLVGLLNPN
+184 
-193 FSVVKPSSVSGEVS
+193 
-207 GFFGHASD
+207 
-215 VQGQG
+215 
-220 FCDKAT
+220 
-226 GPVSPSAHSGS
+226 
-237 GFSAPNVIPQKA
+237 GFSAPNVVSQKA
-249 LRDVLVELL
+249 LRDVLVEVL

-358 AMKYRAWIDNI
+358 AMKYRAWIDNL

-377 STSSSSF
+377 STSSSFF

-391 SRPSMTPLNEV
+391 SHPSMTPLNEV

>member
-1 MILNRIFTDREFG
+1 MPQSDLAMILNRIFTDREFG

-57 YLNTRRDWVREALK
+57 YLNTRRDWVREALR

-93 QIVFRPSGEVS
+93 QIVFRPSGQVP
-104 PVLPSDAAPAGKLSF
+104 PVLTSGSAQPGKLSF

-139 DNPTH
+139 DKPTH
-144 IRIVEV
+144 IRIIEV

-157 TLAQVNDGV
+157 PSTQVNDGV

-176 PSSVSGYS
+176 PSSVSGD
-184 TLVGLLNPN
+184 
-193 FSVVKPSSVSGEVS
+193 VS

-226 GPVSPSAHSGS
+226 GPVSPSARSGS
-237 GFSAPNVIPQKA
+237 GFSVPNVVSQKA
-249 LRDVLVELL
+249 LRDVLVEVL

-267 QKLSY
+267 QKFSY

-358 AMKYRAWIDNI
+358 AMKYRAWIDNL

-377 STSSSSF
+377 STSSSFF

-409 WRLL
+409 WSLL

>member
-1 MILNRIFTDREFG
+1 
-14 PIMVRKN
+14 MVRKN

-71 KQEKVNASAQIHDGF
+71 KQEKVNAGAQIHDGF

-93 QIVFRPSGEVS
+93 QIVFRPSGQVS

-139 DNPTH
+139 DKPTH

-150 PAGFQLP
+150 PAGF
-157 TLAQVNDGV
+157 
-166 IPSCAASVVK
+166 S
-176 PSSVSGYS
+176 
-184 TLVGLLNPN
+184 
-193 FSVVKPSSVSGEVS
+193 E
-207 GFFGHASD
+207 
-215 VQGQG
+215 
-220 FCDKAT
+220 
-226 GPVSPSAHSGS
+226 
-237 GFSAPNVIPQKA
+237 PNVVSQKA
-249 LRDVLVELL
+249 LRDVLVEVL

-358 AMKYRAWIDNI
+358 AMKYHAWIDNL

-377 STSSSSF
+377 STSSSFF

-391 SRPSMTPLNEV
+391 RPSMPPLNEV

>member
-1 MILNRIFTDREFG
+1 MEFG

-21 SRSRSISIRVRASE
+21 SCSRSISIRVRASE

-47 YSRTLQDGID
+47 CSRTLQDGID

-104 PVLPSDAAPAGKLSF
+104 PVLPSAAPARRLSF
-119 RIRTS
+119 KVRTS

-144 IRIVEV
+144 IRIIEV
-150 PAGFQLP
+150 P
-157 TLAQVNDGV
+157 V
-166 IPSCAASVVK
+166 
-176 PSSVSGYS
+176 
-184 TLVGLLNPN
+184 
-193 FSVVKPSSVSGEVS
+193 
-207 GFFGHASD
+207 
-215 VQGQG
+215 
-220 FCDKAT
+220 
-226 GPVSPSAHSGS
+226 
-237 GFSAPNVIPQKA
+237 GFSASNVASQKA
-249 LRDVLVELL
+249 LRDVLVEVL

-358 AMKYRAWIDNI
+358 AMKYRAWIDNL
-369 DASDSSAA
+369 DASDSS
-377 STSSSSF
+377 SSSSLSAAITN
-384 RLFKPSS
+384 LFKSSS
-391 SRPSMTPLNEV
+391 SRPTMTPLNEV